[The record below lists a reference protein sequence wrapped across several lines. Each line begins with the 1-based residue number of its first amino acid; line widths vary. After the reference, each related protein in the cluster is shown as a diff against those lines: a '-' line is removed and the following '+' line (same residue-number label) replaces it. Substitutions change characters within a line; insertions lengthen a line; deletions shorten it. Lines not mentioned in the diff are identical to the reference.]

1 MDVFLQKAFSAD
13 ALKRLAIT
21 LPIALAG
28 ALVFLWATLP
38 VPWMLGAMC
47 LTVAAAL
54 SGLNVGVPKPLRNV
68 ALAIVGSMIGTAF
81 SPAILDH
88 LSTWFAVILYNYA
101 YLITAIGAGTFFF
114 MKICRQDLTTA
125 FFSSSPGGLMEMPF
139 LCEAVGGDAR
149 FASMVHSV
157 RVVIV
162 VLAVP
167 LYIRFAEAASYS
179 AKLAV
184 PEAVQELAAAD
195 GAILALAAIVGYLAA
210 KLLRIPAPAL
220 VGPMLAGVLIHL
232 VGWTEAKP
240 PEGIFSVA
248 QLLVGASIGGY
259 FVGVSV
265 FSLGRITLYSLVWT
279 VILLLIAAGF
289 AHLGTRVLDVDFN
302 VLLLALSPGG
312 QAEMALVALF
322 MGIEVPLIA
331 TVHIFRSMSI
341 YAIAP
346 VVFKFLNK
354 VKKQ

>member
-232 VGWTEAKP
+232 VCCPASGWC
-240 PEGIFSVA
+240 FHRR
-248 QLLVGASIGGY
+248 L
-259 FVGVSV
+259 FR
-265 FSLGRITLYSLVWT
+265 GRECFQSWT
-279 VILLLIAAGF
+279 
-289 AHLGTRVLDVDFN
+289 HH
-302 VLLLALSPGG
+302 
-312 QAEMALVALF
+312 ALF
-322 MGIEVPLIA
+322 SRLDSDIVVDCRRLCASWNTCTRCRLQCSIIGAITGWAGGDGAGCVVYGHRSA
-331 TVHIFRSMSI
+331 TDRYGPYISI
-341 YAIAP
+341 HVDLCHRTGGVQIS
-346 VVFKFLNK
+346 
-354 VKKQ
+354 